1 MVQRVRYCKIDN
13 CENVIAEDD
22 FKSELE
28 VEPCS
33 APPRQEGLALLLS
46 LQQMPQLKGHILEV
60 KAPLGE
66 STIWRPLQEVRVIP
80 TGVVDIRAITGV
92 PRKPLPAHCLTIANC
107 KYTHNSLDAAL
118 ALRSALSVVCR
129 LILVCLF
136 CQEGHMPMVQLRF
149 LHHSFKG

>member
-80 TGVVDIRAITGV
+80 TGVVDIRAITGRPHANGPAPV
-92 PRKPLPAHCLTIANC
+92 PAPQLQRTASSRTASGPLMYRRTSSGRTKLEVLKDVPLQ
-107 KYTHNSLDAAL
+107 
-118 ALRSALSVVCR
+118 LS
-129 LILVCLF
+129 
-136 CQEGHMPMVQLRF
+136 
-149 LHHSFKG
+149 